1 VRLVGVLDLILEHVA
16 FRRKKLTLDRC
27 RKRVHRQ
34 SSHALTR
41 CWRLRTRNS
50 CAQGSR
56 LRANVNCPRIG
67 QAHSRISKFV
77 PTCDFT
83 PALWAPGLFRLL
95 VARPDSTVAAA
106 PTPPRCYGCA
116 RPMRLVRRT
125 PRFEGLPGL
134 CTFECRACGVWH
146 IDEAAAEVGHLAVR
160 DVAQGL
166 KPEHLSSPSHEAPAD
181 AGASP
186 APRRRSTAR
195 SIWRRL
201 TLSLGFRRFHPPH
214 EIVDKA
220 RERTLERFA
229 PVANRLAF
237 GR

>member
-1 VRLVGVLDLILEHVA
+1 MAALGRCGWFDGRLDLRDYLAFVLSNAGHVA
-16 FRRKKLTLDRC
+16 C
-27 RKRVHRQ
+27 
-34 SSHALTR
+34 
-41 CWRLRTRNS
+41 
-50 CAQGSR
+50 G
-56 LRANVNCPRIG
+56 
-67 QAHSRISKFV
+67 ISTK
-77 PTCDFT
+77 
-83 PALWAPGLFRLL
+83 
-95 VARPDSTVAAA
+95 
-106 PTPPRCYGCA
+106 PPRK
-116 RPMRLVRRT
+116 
-125 PRFEGLPGL
+125 
-134 CTFECRACGVWH
+134 
-146 IDEAAAEVGHLAVR
+146 LAIWLFVTWLKR
-160 DVAQGL
+160 L
-166 KPEHLSSPSHEAPAD
+166 KPEHLSSPSHEAPAE